1 MKKSAV
7 VGVACAL
14 LSISG
19 PVQTPI
25 VAAGSSCEGLRS
37 LTLNNA
43 RVTAATEVP
52 AGTFLPPVP
61 DGGRGVPPAAAKAYA
76 ALPSFCRVQVT
87 ATPTGD
93 SDVKVEVWLPTQG
106 WNGKF
111 QAVGNGGW
119 AGTISYTALA
129 AAVAGGY
136 ASASTDTGHSTPG
149 GDFAIGHPE
158 KLVDYA
164 HRAIHEMTV
173 QSKAMVNAYYGSA
186 AKISFWNGCSTGG
199 RQGIAEASMYPA
211 DFDGIVA
218 GASPHPSSRLHAIR
232 LAASFVVNRS
242 ADSAIPSAKFPLVHN
257 AVLDA
262 CDTLDGVKDGV
273 IENPTRC
280 RFDPAVLACKDGDG
294 PSCLTAPQVETARM
308 LYADVKHPVT
318 GRVLY
323 PPLLQPGSELAW
335 GTLAGQTPFP
345 NAVDGFKVLVAK
357 DPSWDWR
364 TFKPAV
370 DIDRME
376 ELGSVIDTARP
387 NLKPFFDRGGKLLM
401 YHGWADRQVPAMSS
415 VSYYSQVLDAV
426 GRSAAGKSIQ
436 LYMVPGMDHCQGGP
450 GTDTFDKMAAIEEW
464 VAKGTAPNA
473 IVASHAANG
482 RVDRTRPLCPY
493 PQVARY
499 KGTGSIDSA
508 ESFVCAVDAK

>member
-1 MKKSAV
+1 MRIAGIAALCVTLVLIAPAKK
-7 VGVACAL
+7 
-14 LSISG
+14 
-19 PVQTPI
+19 TI
-25 VAAGSSCEGLRS
+25 VAAGTSCESLAALALR
-37 LTLNNA
+37 NA
-43 RVTAATEVP
+43 TVTSAKEVP
-52 AGTFLPPVP
+52 AGAFMPPVP
-61 DGGRGVPPAAAKAYA
+61 AGGRGVAPAAAKVYA
-76 ALPSFCRVQVT
+76 ALPSFCRVQAT
-87 ATPTGD
+87 ATPTTD
-93 SDVKVEVWLPTQG
+93 SDIKIEVWLPTQG
-106 WNGKF
+106 WNEKF

-173 QSKAMVNAYYGSA
+173 QSKAVVNAYYGSA
-186 AKISFWNGCSTGG
+186 PKISFWNGCSTGG

-357 DPSWDWR
+357 DPNWDWR
-364 TFKPAV
+364 TFKPAL

-450 GTDTFDKMAAIEEW
+450 GTDAFDKMAAIEEW
-464 VAKGTAPNA
+464 VATGTAPKA
-473 IVASHAANG
+473 VVASHAANG

-499 KGTGSIDSA
+499 KGTGSTDSA
-508 ESFVCAVDAK
+508 ENFSCAIDAR

>member
-1 MKKSAV
+1 
-7 VGVACAL
+7 
-14 LSISG
+14 
-19 PVQTPI
+19 
-25 VAAGSSCEGLRS
+25 
-37 LTLNNA
+37 
-43 RVTAATEVP
+43 
-52 AGTFLPPVP
+52 
-61 DGGRGVPPAAAKAYA
+61 
-76 ALPSFCRVQVT
+76 VQVT
-87 ATPTGD
+87 ATPTSD
-93 SDVKVEVWLPTQG
+93 SDIKIEVWLPAQG

-149 GDFAIGHPE
+149 GDFAIGHHE

-164 HRAIHEMTV
+164 HRAVHEMTV
-173 QSKAMVNAYYGSA
+173 QSKAIVNAFYGSA
-186 AKISFWNGCSTGG
+186 PKISFWNGCSTGG

-211 DFDGIVA
+211 DFDAIVA

-232 LAASFVVNRS
+232 LAVSFVVNRS
-242 ADSAIPSAKFPLVHN
+242 ADSAIPPAKFPLLHG
-257 AVLDA
+257 AMLDA

-280 RFDPAVLACKDGDG
+280 RFDPTALVCKNGDG
-294 PSCLTAPQVETARM
+294 PSCLTAPQAETARL

-323 PPLLQPGSELAW
+323 PPLLQPGSELSW
-335 GTLAGQTPFP
+335 GTLAGQTPFQ

-357 DPSWDWR
+357 DPNWDWR

-415 VSYYSQVLDAV
+415 VNYYNQVLDAT
-426 GRSAAGKSIQ
+426 GRNVAGKSIQ
-436 LYMVPGMDHCQGGP
+436 LYMIPGMDHCQGGP
-450 GTDTFDKMAAIEEW
+450 GTDTFDKMASIEEW
-464 VAKGTAPNA
+464 AAKGTAPNA
-473 IVASHAANG
+473 IAASHASSG
-482 RVDRTRPLCPY
+482 HVDRTRPLCPY

-499 KGTGSIDSA
+499 KGTGSTDSA
-508 ESFVCAVDAK
+508 ENFSCVLDAR